1 MQHFVPCNKWHCW
14 FHLFHGDVIFDNMN
28 TMIDFCLTWLA
39 IYDNVCFLFIC
50 VPGNSTLSTSI
61 LSDIWDNI
69 QNLDWP
75 WWVAMGFIVAM
86 LVLMAC
92 CIKLACKAKRRK
104 QSKVDVKETEN
115 VGHNKQKIEV
125 GHNTVKDK
133 VKLKKR
139 SNLRHIQVESL
150 HQHQQRI

>member
-1 MQHFVPCNKWHCW
+1 
-14 FHLFHGDVIFDNMN
+14 
-28 TMIDFCLTWLA
+28 
-39 IYDNVCFLFIC
+39 
-50 VPGNSTLSTSI
+50 
-61 LSDIWDNI
+61 
-69 QNLDWP
+69 
-75 WWVAMGFIVAM
+75 MGFIVAM